1 MTQIGFK
8 IFAGDIKFT
17 IITVA
22 LNQSALVSMSGFLQP
37 ENEFLRKVI
46 GIIEENIADENFGVP
61 DLAER
66 MNMSRSNLLRK
77 VKKLSGLS
85 VSVFIRQVRLYNA
98 REMLKD
104 DSVTVSEIAYK
115 VGFNS
120 TSYFTKCFREEFGY
134 TPGEGKKVVPG
145 LEAQPVRREMSVRMI
160 GIIAAC
166 ILVAVIAGIWFFQ
179 SSDSQKMNAV
189 YPDKTI
195 AVLPFK
201 NDSDDTTNIYFVNGV
216 MEAILDNLQKIEDME
231 VTSRTS
237 VEKYRGQTKTI
248 PELSKELD
256 VNYFVEGSGQKIGN
270 QILLTIQLI
279 DARKDKHI
287 WSKQYERELQD
298 IFNLQAEVARN
309 IASEIEAIITPVEEQ
324 RLEKIPTDN
333 MVAYDY
339 YLKGLEFTKEE
350 TSDGLENA
358 IENFRMAIEEDSRFA
373 QAYAYLAICYY
384 YMDIFQADKQYGLQ
398 INENADKALLY
409 DSEAPESLIAKAMFY
424 MQDGQYELA
433 VEYFEKV
440 LEFSP
445 NSGWVHNFLSDI
457 YTNYLPNTEEYMAH
471 AIQGIRAAIGEQD
484 SATAS
489 LTYLHLSNALAQN
502 GFLPEAKN
510 YINKSLD
517 YNPKNTYAVYLS
529 IYIDLGE
536 TLDYEAAKKALLA
549 LLDEYPERVDILQEA
564 GKLYYFTRDYEEA
577 WKYYERFIALKE
589 RYNLDIYQP
598 EDLKIGYILEK
609 LGRRDEAQKYYDS
622 FLAFAETDESIY
634 RNLSIGAYYTVM
646 GDMDQG
652 MDYVKKMTSEKN
664 YIYWL
669 VLFLDDDPIL
679 SELSGQPDYQNTID
693 TIKSNFWHEHD
704 KMRKK
709 LEAEGVI

>member
-1 MTQIGFK
+1 MT
-8 IFAGDIKFT
+8 
-17 IITVA
+17 
-22 LNQSALVSMSGFLQP
+22 SFLHP
-37 ENEFLRKVI
+37 ESEFLRKII
-46 GIIEENIADENFGVP
+46 GIIEENISNEEFGVSE
-61 DLAER
+61 LAEKT
-66 MNMSRSNLLRK
+66 NMSRSNLLRK

-104 DSVTVSEIAYK
+104 DSVTVSEIAYR

-134 TPGEGKKVVPG
+134 TPGEGKKVVEEKFDKP
-145 LEAQPVRREMSVRMI
+145 AKRENSVRKM
-160 GIIAAC
+160 GIVAAF
-166 ILVAVIAGIWFFQ
+166 ILVAVIAVIYIYKFTDRGEPKV
-179 SSDSQKMNAV
+179 S
-189 YPDKTI
+189 YPEKTI

-201 NDSDDTTNIYFVNGV
+201 NDSSDSTNIYFVNGL

-237 VEKYRGQTKTI
+237 VEKYRGQTRTI

-270 QILLTIQLI
+270 RILLTIQLI

-287 WSKQYERELQD
+287 WSKRYERELED
-298 IFNLQAEVARN
+298 IFSLQAEVARN
-309 IASEIEAIITPVEEQ
+309 IAFEIEAVITPVEEQ

-339 YLKGLEFTKEE
+339 YLKGLEYTKAE
-350 TSDGLENA
+350 TSEGLEKALKNFRLA
-358 IENFRMAIEEDSRFA
+358 IEGDGRFA
-373 QAYAYLAICYY
+373 QAYAYVAICYY
-384 YMDIFQADKQYGLQ
+384 YMDIFQADKQYGLE

-409 DSEAPESLIAKAMFY
+409 DSEAPESLIAKALFY
-424 MQDGQYELA
+424 MQDEQFELA

-440 LEFSP
+440 LEISP

-457 YTNYLPNTEEYMAH
+457 YASYIPNTEEYMSH

-489 LTYLHLSNALAQN
+489 ITYLHLSNALAQT
-502 GFLPEAKN
+502 GFLKEAKT
-510 YINKSLD
+510 YVKKSLD
-517 YNPKNTYAVYLS
+517 YNPDNSYAVYLS

-536 TLDYEAAKKALLA
+536 TLDYEAGKKALLA
-549 LLDEYPERVDILQEA
+549 LLDEYPDRVDILQEA
-564 GKLYYFTRDYEEA
+564 GKLYYFTKDYEES
-577 WKYYERFIALKE
+577 WKYYARFIALRE

-598 EDLKIGYILEK
+598 EDLKIGFVLEN
-609 LGRRDEAQKYYDS
+609 LGRKDEAQKYYDS
-622 FLAFAETDESIY
+622 FLEFARNDDSIY
-634 RNLSIGAYYTVM
+634 RNLSMGAYYAVT
-646 GDMDQG
+646 GDVEQG
-652 MDYVKKMTSEKN
+652 MANMKKMTDEEN

-679 SELSGQPDYQNTID
+679 SMLSGHPDYQSTVES
-693 TIKSNFWHEHD
+693 IKSNFWQEHD